1 MQENNGGRRVL
12 TVRADG
18 RDLAR
23 TTRQLRADMAR
34 LRLQGYEVRCWQVK
48 AFLTKGGN
56 GDTAWLVAKR

>member
-34 LRLQGYEVRCWQVK
+34 LRLQGYSVKSWQVK
-48 AFLTKGGN
+48 AFLSRDERG
-56 GDTAWLVAKR
+56 LE

>member
-23 TTRQLRADMAR
+23 TAQQLTADMAR

-48 AFLTKGGN
+48 AFLSRDERG
-56 GDTAWLVAKR
+56 LE